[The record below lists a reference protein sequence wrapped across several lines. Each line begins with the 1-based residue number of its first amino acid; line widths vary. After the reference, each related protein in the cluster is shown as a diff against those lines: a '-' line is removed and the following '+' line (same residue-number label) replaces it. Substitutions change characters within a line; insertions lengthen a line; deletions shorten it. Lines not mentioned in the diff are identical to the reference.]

1 MQEAIIKNFVLKH
14 FRYFVLFLSSNQRY
28 DRCFRVTK
36 IPLRN
41 ISSLNNSLSPLWH
54 ILVQDVEN
62 IFLALQ
68 ILEPVIYYVTMC
80 YYNRMSYE

>member
-41 ISSLNNSLSPLWH
+41 ISSLNNSLSIMAYIGARRRKHLFSLTNFR
-54 ILVQDVEN
+54 IGYLLCDNV
-62 IFLALQ
+62 LL
-68 ILEPVIYYVTMC
+68 
-80 YYNRMSYE
+80 